1 MLEIDVPWGPA
12 LRLEHLV
19 CDLNGT
25 LACDG
30 LLLPGVAER
39 LRSLARHLSVCIL
52 TADTFGTAASLSAEL
67 GVRVE
72 RLGPGRG
79 DEQKLEFVRRLIP
92 ERCAAMGNG
101 RNDVLMLR
109 EAALALVVIGREGA
123 APQAMAEADVVCYEP
138 SEALDLL
145 LRPNRLV
152 ATLRS

>member
-1 MLEIDVPWGPA
+1 MLSIDIPEGPS

-30 LLLPGVAER
+30 RLLPGVAER
-39 LRSLARHLSVCIL
+39 LRRLGELLSVCIL
-52 TADTFGTAASLSAEL
+52 TADTNHTAEALAAEL

-72 RLGPGRG
+72 RLLPGRG
-79 DEQKLEFVRRLIP
+79 DEQKLTFIRRLGP

-101 RNDVLMLR
+101 RNDTLMLQ

-123 APQAMAEADVVCYEP
+123 APEALQAADVVCYEP
-138 SEALDLL
+138 VEALDLL
-145 LRPNRLV
+145 LHANRLI
-152 ATLRS
+152 ATLRR